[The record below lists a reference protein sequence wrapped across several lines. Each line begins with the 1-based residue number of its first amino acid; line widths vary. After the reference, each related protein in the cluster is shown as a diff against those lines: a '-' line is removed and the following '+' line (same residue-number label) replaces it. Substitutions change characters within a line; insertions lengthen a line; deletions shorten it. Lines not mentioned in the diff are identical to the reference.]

1 MQPYY
6 DIDADTPFSMAF
18 TAIGMGWNK
27 SIVAFGALKGITTVM
42 LMNTMEHVRY
52 LTNITGPTWHRTPC
66 PVVASTRWGTRV
78 DAPNAMIPIRVVD

>member
-18 TAIGMGWNK
+18 TAIGMCWNK
-27 SIVAFGALKGITTVM
+27 SIVAFGALKGMTTVM

-52 LTNITGPTWHRTPC
+52 LTKITGAHMAPPC
-66 PVVASTRWGTRV
+66 PVVASNRWGTRV
-78 DAPNAMIPIRVVD
+78 DTPKAMIPIRVVD